1 MIERTARPSCKSWKA
16 SLMRSS
22 GNVPVT
28 YSSTLSVPCNTRPS
42 RPVHAHHTHAHTRA
56 LTCCVTVCGV
66 CATQIYK
73 EGGFFKPHVDTPQ
86 HLQSIVAM
94 LVLCLPSAFEGVCV
108 CVVCVS
114 VCVCMC
120 VRVVFNLCAICYFSR
135 LCSAAHVCE
144 SVHQQRTCVSAA
156 CACAS

>member
-1 MIERTARPSCKSWKA
+1 MCAVCAVCAMCEKMRGGEFFKIHRYIVASTAHTRTP
-16 SLMRSS
+16 
-22 GNVPVT
+22 
-28 YSSTLSVPCNTRPS
+28 
-42 RPVHAHHTHAHTRA
+42 HTHAHTRA